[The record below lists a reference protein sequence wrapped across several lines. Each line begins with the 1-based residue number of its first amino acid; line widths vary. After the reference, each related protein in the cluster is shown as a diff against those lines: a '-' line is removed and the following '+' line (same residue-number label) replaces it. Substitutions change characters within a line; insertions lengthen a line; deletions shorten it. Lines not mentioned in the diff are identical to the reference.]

1 MAVQPSSGLQAIL
14 ASLFSGQ
21 TPRSAGDPNAAL
33 IAKSTRA
40 NTQDRFLPEPTSG
53 YDSRAPRGTYLDIL
67 A

>member
-14 ASLFSGQ
+14 ATLFSGQ
-21 TPRSAGDPNAAL
+21 TSRPASNPASP
-33 IAKSTRA
+33 AKISQTD
-40 NTQDRFLPEPTSG
+40 TPDRLLAEPTSG